1 LARARRKAD
10 RPDGEGG
17 PEGAHRLCAAT
28 RAELTPDELIRFV
41 AAPDGEIVPDLSR
54 RLPGRGVWLK
64 ADKAVVA
71 GAIQAKVFAKSLKRQ
86 VSVAEDL
93 AERVEALLARRAA
106 EAFSL
111 ANKAGLVTTGFAQVD
126 GLLEGG
132 SAVALV
138 HGGDAAEGGREKLD
152 KKFLAISRSRG
163 REATVVTSL
172 STEQLSLAI
181 GRSNVVH
188 AALIQGGATDR
199 FLSEAERLTRYR
211 SGLTASRSSLAPE
224 I

>member
-1 LARARRKAD
+1 LDLARARRNAD
-10 RPDGEGG
+10 RPDGEGT

-28 RAELTPDELIRFV
+28 RAELAPDDLIRFV

-71 GAIQAKVFAKSLKRQ
+71 GAIQGKIFAKSLKRQ
-86 VSVAEDL
+86 VTVAEDL

-111 ANKAGLVTTGFAQVD
+111 ANKAGLVTMGFAQVEA
-126 GLLEGG
+126 LIEGG

-138 HGGDAAEGGREKLD
+138 HGSDAAEGGAEKLD

-163 REATVVTSL
+163 RKATVVTSL

-188 AALIQGGATDR
+188 AALIQGGATER
-199 FLSEAERLTRYR
+199 FVSEAERLVRYR
-211 SGLTASRSSLAPE
+211 SGSTASKSSPDA
-224 I
+224 